1 MSEIVDIFVPLEA
14 LDDSLKTQV
23 AHALGWAETE
33 MGEFRVVR
41 RSLDARKERRL
52 GYRMRVEV
60 ARVGE
65 GLIQAPSRLRRPSWP
80 VAVPVPRVV
89 IVGSGPAGAPR
100 ATRSASTSATATR
113 SLLRV

>member
-41 RSLDARKERRL
+41 RSLDAR
-52 GYRMRVEV
+52 
-60 ARVGE
+60 
-65 GLIQAPSRLRRPSWP
+65 
-80 VAVPVPRVV
+80 
-89 IVGSGPAGAPR
+89 
-100 ATRSASTSATATR
+100 
-113 SLLRV
+113 